1 MQEMLQKIIA
11 RAGIASRR
19 HAELLIASGQVR
31 VNGRVVREL
40 GTKADAAKDRI
51 EAAGRVVEAKEGR
64 RVYMLL
70 NKPPEVVSA
79 MEDPEGRKTL
89 RNCLRGL
96 PERVFPVGN
105 LEYAASGLVFL
116 TNDGDLAADMLK
128 NWARLE
134 QIYHVKVKGML
145 TLADLERLGR
155 WAPPKHLTSQEN
167 PRTMASE
174 RLQKII
180 AAGGIASRRKAEEI
194 IAAGRVTL
202 NGKVVVEQ
210 GTKADPQRD
219 VICVDGKPLK
229 SRERLLY
236 FLLHKPKG
244 YVTTVSDP
252 EGRPTIMEL
261 MKKCPHRV
269 YPVGRLDYASEG
281 LLLMTNDGQLA
292 QRLMKAGSH
301 APKTYLVKIS
311 GQPDEQALNR
321 LRSGI
326 TIELEDGMRVKTSP
340 AKLRLVEDSANPW
353 YAVILSE
360 GRNRQI
366 RRMFQRVGFNVEKIK
381 RVQLGPLVLDV
392 PPGKYR
398 ALTVREVAQLKSL

>member
-1 MQEMLQKIIA
+1 
-11 RAGIASRR
+11 
-19 HAELLIASGQVR
+19 
-31 VNGRVVREL
+31 
-40 GTKADAAKDRI
+40 
-51 EAAGRVVEAKEGR
+51 
-64 RVYMLL
+64 
-70 NKPPEVVSA
+70 
-79 MEDPEGRKTL
+79 
-89 RNCLRGL
+89 
-96 PERVFPVGN
+96 
-105 LEYAASGLVFL
+105 
-116 TNDGDLAADMLK
+116 
-128 NWARLE
+128 
-134 QIYHVKVKGML
+134 
-145 TLADLERLGR
+145 
-155 WAPPKHLTSQEN
+155 
-167 PRTMASE
+167 MALE
-174 RLQKII
+174 RLQKIM
-180 AAGGIASRRKAEEI
+180 AASGIASRRKAEEI
-194 IAAGRVTL
+194 IGAGRVTL

-252 EGRPTIMEL
+252 EGRPTVMEL
-261 MKKCPHRV
+261 MKRCPQRV

-311 GQPDEQALNR
+311 GQPDEQVLNR
-321 LRSGI
+321 LRAGI

-340 AKLRLVEDSANPW
+340 AKLRLVEGSANPW
-353 YAVILSE
+353 YEVILSE

-366 RRMFQRVGFNVEKIK
+366 RRMFQRVGFNVLKIK
-381 RVQLGPLVLDV
+381 RVQLGPLVLDI

-398 ALTVREVAQLKSL
+398 PLTVREVAQLKSL